1 MGTKPRNI
9 LKDDVVATIFK
20 HSQGPSRKIV
30 SSLERENKQAKKQL
44 VQEALGSYE
53 KTITQTQKE
62 VSCSTKDL
70 IAVTEIGTENS
81 AKTKSVR
88 TQYRKEDFEEK
99 FQDIVKVSKPI
110 RKCKGKAVNTDITFQ
125 SCEITKSQNY
135 IQYNEPITTDEG
147 EATKDEDSDDE
158 SYHATSD
165 SFDDSDEEETFD
177 EEQPDKISSARYKA
191 SCILVMYCNTS
202 KSLPCLISACKN
214 MQTRN
219 ESNRRRCLRIES
231 RIFLAFTTK

>member
-9 LKDDVVATIFK
+9 LKDYAVPTIFK
-20 HSQGPSRKIV
+20 HSQGHSRKRI
-30 SSLERENKQAKKQL
+30 SSLETENKQAKKQL
-44 VQEALGSYE
+44 VQEALGNYE

-99 FQDIVKVSKPI
+99 FRDIEKRQPLIVKVSKLMK
-110 RKCKGKAVNTDITFQ
+110 KCKNMAGNTDITFQ
-125 SCEITKSQNY
+125 SYEITKSQNY

-147 EATKDEDSDDE
+147 EATQYEDSDDE
-158 SYHATSD
+158 S
-165 SFDDSDEEETFD
+165 
-177 EEQPDKISSARYKA
+177 
-191 SCILVMYCNTS
+191 
-202 KSLPCLISACKN
+202 
-214 MQTRN
+214 
-219 ESNRRRCLRIES
+219 
-231 RIFLAFTTK
+231 

>member
-9 LKDDVVATIFK
+9 LKDDAVATILK

-44 VQEALGSYE
+44 VQETLGSYE

-81 AKTKSVR
+81 AKTISVR

-99 FQDIVKVSKPI
+99 FQDVEKDKPL
-110 RKCKGKAVNTDITFQ
+110 
-125 SCEITKSQNY
+125 S
-135 IQYNEPITTDEG
+135 
-147 EATKDEDSDDE
+147 
-158 SYHATSD
+158 
-165 SFDDSDEEETFD
+165 
-177 EEQPDKISSARYKA
+177 
-191 SCILVMYCNTS
+191 
-202 KSLPCLISACKN
+202 
-214 MQTRN
+214 
-219 ESNRRRCLRIES
+219 
-231 RIFLAFTTK
+231 